1 MIVSNGYRSW
11 IEIDLRQIR
20 KNYEILHSIINNGND
35 IMAVIKADAYGH
47 GAVSIARVLEKC
59 GVSYFAVANLDEAI
73 VLRNEGI
80 RGEILILSY
89 TSTEFTKILC
99 DLNLTQT
106 IVSEA
111 HAKEVYKTGH
121 RIKVHFAIDTGMN
134 RVGLNANNSSLC
146 ENVIR
151 YFSDKLDIKG
161 IFTHLCVSDSSKQED
176 IIFTSQQVKK
186 FTTIID
192 RIRDLNIPYI
202 HYANSAAAISVK
214 NINDRFISIDNLSRL
229 GIVLYGQ
236 KPNPMFE
243 LPDGIRPAM
252 TWKSTISM
260 LKYVY
265 PGDTIGYGRT
275 FKVSKLMRVAT
286 ITTGYADGYSRH
298 LS

>member
-89 TSTEFTKILC
+89 TSTEFTKIIC

-176 IIFTSQQVKK
+176 IIFTSQQVQK

-202 HYANSAAAISVK
+202 HYANSAATTSAIASAICSKYSCLGPSAMMRMRGSV
-214 NINDRFISIDNLSRL
+214 
-229 GIVLYGQ
+229 
-236 KPNPMFE
+236 PE
-243 LPDGIRPAM
+243 A
-252 TWKSTISM
+252 
-260 LKYVY
+260 
-265 PGDTIGYGRT
+265 RT
-275 FKVSKLMRVAT
+275 R
-286 ITTGYADGYSRH
+286 I
-298 LS
+298 